1 MVCSCLAVCGW
12 LWQHAGLVAES
23 ASWRVSAAVVAV
35 TEDVVA
41 APAVAVAK
49 TVVVALAVVV
59 VLAVEVA
66 YAAVAAVG
74 LAIVVEVV
82 ADTVV
87 VVVVA
92 VVVDVA
98 VVVVAVEHGVVA
110 EASFGCVIAMV
121 ELLVEVL
128 KFLVVQNLGPRDDH
142 LYCLTTSHLVWLDAV
157 MQNRCRMKKKNGVD
171 GDGAFATN
179 DLATRF
185 AL

>member
-1 MVCSCLAVCGW
+1 M
-12 LWQHAGLVAES
+12 
-23 ASWRVSAAVVAV
+23 
-35 TEDVVA
+35 
-41 APAVAVAK
+41 
-49 TVVVALAVVV
+49 
-59 VLAVEVA
+59 
-66 YAAVAAVG
+66 
-74 LAIVVEVV
+74 EVV

-92 VVVDVA
+92 VAVDVA

-128 KFLVVQNLGPRDDH
+128 KFLVVQNLGPRDGRLLH
-142 LYCLTTSHLVWLDAV
+142 CLTTSHLVWIDAV

-171 GDGAFATN
+171 GDGAFAMSDLAMRFALLMSQVLAVALSDLVSRLAQLMSQVLAVATS

-185 AL
+185 ALSMSQVLEVAKSDVTPGFGLLS

>member
-1 MVCSCLAVCGW
+1 M
-12 LWQHAGLVAES
+12 
-23 ASWRVSAAVVAV
+23 
-35 TEDVVA
+35 
-41 APAVAVAK
+41 
-49 TVVVALAVVV
+49 
-59 VLAVEVA
+59 
-66 YAAVAAVG
+66 
-74 LAIVVEVV
+74 EVV

-128 KFLVVQNLGPRDDH
+128 KFLVVQNLGPRDGRLLH
-142 LYCLTTSHLVWLDAV
+142 CLTTSHLVWIDAV

-171 GDGAFATN
+171 GDGAFATS

-185 AL
+185 ALLMSQVPAVATSDLVSRLAQLMSQVLAVATSDLATRFALSMSQVLEVAKSDVTPGFGLLS

>member
-1 MVCSCLAVCGW
+1 M
-12 LWQHAGLVAES
+12 
-23 ASWRVSAAVVAV
+23 
-35 TEDVVA
+35 
-41 APAVAVAK
+41 
-49 TVVVALAVVV
+49 
-59 VLAVEVA
+59 
-66 YAAVAAVG
+66 
-74 LAIVVEVV
+74 EVV

-87 VVVVA
+87 VVVAA

-98 VVVVAVEHGVVA
+98 VVDVAVEHGVVA

-171 GDGAFATN
+171 GDGAFAMSDLAMRFALLMSQVLAVAMSDLVSRLAQLMSQVLAVATS

-185 AL
+185 ALSMSQVLEVAKSDVTPGFGLLS

>member
-1 MVCSCLAVCGW
+1 M
-12 LWQHAGLVAES
+12 E
-23 ASWRVSAAVVAV
+23 
-35 TEDVVA
+35 
-41 APAVAVAK
+41 
-49 TVVVALAVVV
+49 VVV
-59 VLAVEVA
+59 
-66 YAAVAAVG
+66 
-74 LAIVVEVV
+74 
-82 ADTVV
+82 DTVV
-87 VVVVA
+87 VEVVA

-185 AL
+185 ALLMPQVLAVAMSDLVSRLAQLMSQVLAVATTDSATRFALSMSQVLEVAKSDVTPGFGLLS